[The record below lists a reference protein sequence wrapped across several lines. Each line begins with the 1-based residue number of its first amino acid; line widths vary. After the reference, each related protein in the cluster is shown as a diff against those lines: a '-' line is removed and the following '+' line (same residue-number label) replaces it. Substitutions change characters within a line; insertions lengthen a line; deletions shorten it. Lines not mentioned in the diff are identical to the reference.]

1 MCGCKYLFGIC
12 MFDFVFYMTVILYWF
27 LSSVSVMEVECVR
40 EGCQSE
46 TLRKLAGSVPE
57 EHCLTIVF
65 KGGRKSL
72 DLQCQSIEEAQH
84 WARGI
89 CMLQDRI
96 NNMSHTEKLDQY
108 PLTASSWPNQ
118 QIGLMKM

>member
-1 MCGCKYLFGIC
+1 
-12 MFDFVFYMTVILYWF
+12 MTVILYWF
-27 LSSVSVMEVECVR
+27 LFSVSVMEVECVR

-46 TLRKLAGSVPE
+46 TLRKLAGPVPE
-57 EHCLTIVF
+57 EHCLSIVF

-84 WARGI
+84 WAQGI
-89 CMLQDRI
+89 CTLQDRI

-108 PLTASSWPNQ
+108 PLTASGWPNQ
-118 QIGLMKM
+118 QIGLFF

>member
-1 MCGCKYLFGIC
+1 
-12 MFDFVFYMTVILYWF
+12 
-27 LSSVSVMEVECVR
+27 MEVECVR

-57 EHCLTIVF
+57 EQCLTIIF
-65 KGGRKSL
+65 KGGKKSL

-89 CMLQDRI
+89 CILQDRI

-108 PLTASSWPNQ
+108 PSTVFNLPNQ
-118 QIGLMKM
+118 QIVIIKD